1 MSAVRTVADGRERW
15 LLSTTKPDGPSIA
28 ALPDAIDISC
38 ELAKSSSR
46 ISATASDTVT
56 DSRLCDEANAPA
68 FGASNYEGTA
78 APFWLLDPDDGTY
91 STADNPAFEA
101 LKEKG
106 TVAWI
111 TKVTGIKRGV
121 TLAAGYMSSCYE
133 VVTDTPQSPTGQG
146 EYIKSI
152 IPLSVTP
159 VWDNELLTAT
169 SP

>member
-1 MSAVRTVADGRERW
+1 MTAVRTVADGRERW
-15 LLSTTKPDGPSIA
+15 LLSTTKPAGATVA
-28 ALPDAIDISC
+28 ALSTATDISC
-38 ELAKSSSR
+38 DLAKSSSR

-56 DSRLCDEANAPA
+56 DSRLCDEANSPA

-78 APFWLLDPDDGTY
+78 APFWLLDPEDGTY
-91 STADNPAFEA
+91 AAGDNAAFEA

-106 TVAWI
+106 TTVYI
-111 TKVTGIKRGV
+111 TKITGIAKGV

-133 VVTDTPQSPTGQG
+133 CVTDTPQSPTGQG

-159 VWDNELLTAT
+159 VWDNEILTAGA
-169 SP
+169 